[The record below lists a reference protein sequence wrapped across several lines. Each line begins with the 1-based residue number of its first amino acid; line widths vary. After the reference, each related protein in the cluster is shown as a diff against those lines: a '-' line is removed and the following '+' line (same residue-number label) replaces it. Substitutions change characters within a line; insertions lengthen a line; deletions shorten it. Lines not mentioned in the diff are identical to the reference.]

1 MQGISGLGQSKMFD
15 AQHLSQVADK
25 LINRKDAD
33 GNGTLNAEELGGP
46 EGSFEKIDTNAD
58 GQVDKTELIANKPR
72 PLFNRIAAQ
81 AIRKIDTD
89 GNGTLTAEELDVSQE
104 RFDKFEKTR
113 MARSIRKNS
122 VDCSNIW
129 IERMFCQNQ
138 PKPSKP

>member
-25 LINRKDAD
+25 LINRKDA
-33 GNGTLNAEELGGP
+33 
-46 EGSFEKIDTNAD
+46 
-58 GQVDKTELIANKPR
+58 
-72 PLFNRIAAQ
+72 
-81 AIRKIDTD
+81 D